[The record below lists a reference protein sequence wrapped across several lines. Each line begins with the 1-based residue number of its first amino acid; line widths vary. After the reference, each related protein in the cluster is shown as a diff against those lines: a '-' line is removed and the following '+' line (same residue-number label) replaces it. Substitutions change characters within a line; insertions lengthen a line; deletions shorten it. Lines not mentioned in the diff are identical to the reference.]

1 MSFKQARDASVRAET
16 GTNRSGRHT
25 PQEGSNFPSL
35 PLNPAQKN
43 RIPEA

>member
-1 MSFKQARDASVRAET
+1 MSFKQARDTSVSIHTAET

-35 PLNPAQKN
+35 PLNPA
-43 RIPEA
+43 